1 MRVMRET
8 KLKAA
13 RLRAG
18 MSKAELA
25 RAAHMD
31 AGMIAWIENG
41 RFVPYPSQLEKLAA
55 ALSFAGDP
63 SELGEYAAVDV
74 YGNRVE

>member
-1 MRVMRET
+1 MRET

-13 RLRAG
+13 RFRAG

-31 AGMIAWIENG
+31 AGMCGWIESG
-41 RFVPYPSQLEKLAA
+41 RFVPYPSQLEKLAR
-55 ALSFAGDP
+55 ALNYFGDP
-63 SELGEYAAVDV
+63 SELGEYADEEV
-74 YGNRVE
+74 G